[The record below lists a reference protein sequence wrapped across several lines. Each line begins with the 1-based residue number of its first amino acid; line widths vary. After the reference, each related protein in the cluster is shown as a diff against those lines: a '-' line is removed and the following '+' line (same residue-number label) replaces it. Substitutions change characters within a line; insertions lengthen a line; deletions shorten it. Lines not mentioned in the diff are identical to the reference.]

1 MSGDSIAVPGLLI
14 VRPTYIYNEQMY
26 VVMTVNLREFSDGK
40 RVNFQIDNLS
50 GSLHDLSSMFL
61 QGRER
66 RRKKFFIKIL
76 RVFRK

>member
-14 VRPTYIYNEQMY
+14 VRPTYIYNGNPTTSRKSTHCVQMY

-61 QGRER
+61 
-66 RRKKFFIKIL
+66 
-76 RVFRK
+76 

>member
-14 VRPTYIYNEQMY
+14 VRPTYIYNESYNFDESTQHCVQMY

-61 QGRER
+61 
-66 RRKKFFIKIL
+66 
-76 RVFRK
+76 